1 MVKVSLGSGDNEI
14 VGSLGEMDFPAYG
27 EPAVSITRDLK
38 MALTVNTN
46 IASLSVQR
54 NLNKSS
60 DALSTSMSRLSS
72 GLRINSAKDDAAGMQ
87 IATRLTTQI
96 RGLTVAARNA
106 NDAISVIQTTEGA
119 LSQSLGT
126 LQRMRELAVQSK
138 NGTNS
143 PADRAASNKEF
154 EQKALEL
161 TRLAESTK
169 FGGTLNLLNGSAGI
183 LTFHVGANTGI
194 HEQID
199 VSLTQ
204 DFSTKS
210 LFKATDTVTAVTAA
224 LGTPAVAEVVAVAAA
239 AAVPEVVA
247 DPNANPPV
255 IGSPAVPEVIA
266 VSAVAA
272 AAAKP
277 PVVGRLAHAVD
288 DDMTPKIDGTGSYI
302 GLARVNP
309 DKATAEELVLESA
322 VIGKNIDDAIDRI
335 DAAILTISAAVADL
349 GAKQN
354 RLTTTVANI
363 SNIVE
368 NVTASRGRIEDVD
381 FAAETAELTK
391 QQTLQQASTAIL
403 AQANQLPSAVLK
415 LLQ

>member
-1 MVKVSLGSGDNEI
+1 MFVVKATMQIVDTGT
-14 VGSLGEMDFPAYG
+14 VGSPGEMDFPDIR
-27 EPAVSITRDLK
+27 EPSVSINEEFK

-54 NLNKSS
+54 NLGRSS
-60 DALSTSMSRLSS
+60 DSLSTAMTRLSS

-119 LSQSLGT
+119 LQESIGI
-126 LQRMRELAVQSK
+126 LQRMRELAVQAK

-143 PADRAASNKEF
+143 SSDRAASNKEF
-154 EQKALEL
+154 DEKVAEL
-161 TRLAESTK
+161 NRLAGSTK
-169 FGGTLNLLNGSAGI
+169 FGQDLKLLDGSAGI
-183 LTFHVGANTGI
+183 LTFHVGANTGPD
-194 HEQID
+194 EQID
-199 VSLTQ
+199 IALTE
-204 DFSTKS
+204 DFSGKA
-210 LFKATDTVTAVTAA
+210 LFTAKADIPVLAAA
-224 LGTPAVAEVVAVAAA
+224 LPDTT
-239 AAVPEVVA
+239 
-247 DPNANPPV
+247 NN
-255 IGSPAVPEVIA
+255 
-266 VSAVAA
+266 
-272 AAAKP
+272 KP
-277 PVVGRLAHAVD
+277 LVVGNRDVKIGD
-288 DDMTPKIDGTGSYI
+288 NITPKIDGTGIYE
-302 GLARVNP
+302 GLARANP
-309 DKATAEELVLESA
+309 LQPTKEELELESA
-322 VIGKNIDDAIDRI
+322 VTAKNIDDAIIQI
-335 DAAILTISAAVADL
+335 DKALATVSAATAEL

-354 RLTTTVANI
+354 RLTSTISNI

-403 AQANQLPSAVLK
+403 AQANQLPAAVLK

>member
-1 MVKVSLGSGDNEI
+1 
-14 VGSLGEMDFPAYG
+14 MDFPDFR
-27 EPAVSITRDLK
+27 EPSVSINEEFK

-54 NLNKSS
+54 NLGRSS
-60 DALSTSMSRLSS
+60 DSLSTAMTRLSS

-119 LSQSLGT
+119 LQESIGI
-126 LQRMRELAVQSK
+126 LQRMRELAVQAK

-143 PADRAASNKEF
+143 SSDRAASNKEF
-154 EQKALEL
+154 DEKVAEL
-161 TRLAESTK
+161 NRLAGSTK
-169 FGGTLNLLNGSAGI
+169 FGQDLKLLDGSAGI
-183 LTFHVGANTGI
+183 LTFHVGANTGPD
-194 HEQID
+194 EQID
-199 VSLTQ
+199 IALTE
-204 DFSTKS
+204 DFSGKA
-210 LFKATDTVTAVTAA
+210 LFTAKADIPVLAAA
-224 LGTPAVAEVVAVAAA
+224 LP
-239 AAVPEVVA
+239 
-247 DPNANPPV
+247 DPTNN
-255 IGSPAVPEVIA
+255 
-266 VSAVAA
+266 
-272 AAAKP
+272 KP
-277 PVVGRLAHAVD
+277 LVVGNRDVKIGD
-288 DDMTPKIDGTGSYI
+288 NITPKIDGTGIYE
-302 GLARVNP
+302 GLARANP
-309 DKATAEELVLESA
+309 LQPTKEELELESA
-322 VIGKNIDDAIDRI
+322 VTAKNIDDAIIQI
-335 DAAILTISAAVADL
+335 DKALATVSAATAEL

-354 RLTTTVANI
+354 RLTSTISNI

-403 AQANQLPSAVLK
+403 AQANQLPAAVLK